1 MGNRELR
8 ELQTLINEE
17 KSVLTAH
24 DKLSTDTGKAA
35 TALAAWGNSE
45 GQDLSDV
52 LTKAGDMLGLLVS
65 TTIHSRRV
73 DSADSTRE
81 G

>member
-17 KSVLTAH
+17 KTVLIAH
-24 DKLSTDTGKAA
+24 DKLSTDTQRAA
-35 TALAAWGNSE
+35 SALSAWGNSE

-65 TTIHSRRV
+65 GSLPL
-73 DSADSTRE
+73 
-81 G
+81 GL